1 MKKLIFALVLTL
13 AAMNTVA
20 VAEPP
25 MPTCFPCDA
34 SR

>member
-1 MKKLIFALVLTL
+1 MKKLIVILALAIATL
-13 AAMNTVA
+13 STSA